1 MLSYIDEDI
10 PSKLILTEMTIEG
23 FFFFEI
29 NFRKK
34 VVPMLLM

>member
-29 NFRKK
+29 NFRK